1 MHGMSQIIDST
12 SQPVKTNK
20 YCAAG
25 FLISTATDIN
35 SEDDPFIHKTEQEDA
50 QERGWMMTSNCHSS
64 LQLINIPDPKPIV
77 TDNSTPYESF
87 VLLAS
92 SQSFIFEIADPPRL

>member
-1 MHGMSQIIDST
+1 MHGISQIIDST

-25 FLISTATDIN
+25 FLISTDII
-35 SEDDPFIHKTEQEDA
+35 SEDDPVIQKTEQEDA
-50 QERGWMMTSNCHSS
+50 QERSLMLTSNCHSS
-64 LQLINIPDPKPIV
+64 LQLINNMDPEPIG
-77 TDNSTPYESF
+77 TDQCTRYAGF

-92 SQSFIFEIADPPRL
+92 SQSFILEIADPPRL